1 MEDCGLIENINT
13 PPADRTDTLLGTIS
27 VFSSASYPASL
38 SNISAGRRTNVLINL
53 VILSVAAGSVGC
65 VGGGGGGHSFFMFM
79 KNVRSSIRVLAEGF
93 VGTSVRI
100 FSNQTKQTLTVS
112 H

>member
-13 PPADRTDTLLGTIS
+13 APADRTDTLLGTIS

-53 VILSVAAGSVGC
+53 VILSVAAGSGGC
-65 VGGGGGGHSFFMFM
+65 GGGGGHSFFMFM